1 MLRIALDRY
10 DVNRFRLMRMN
21 VDRKSEIAWQ
31 IAADLIPRTARVI
44 AAHYIP
50 MLLHEQ
56 RVWARR
62 MHRDPMHTVT
72 DLRVGIRDVLRVQPA
87 IDWHP
92 CLSAI
97 VGAKRAGSRDCD
109 GNSLGIIRI
118 EKNGVQTHSACA
130 GLPLRTGIVA
140 PESCQFMPRFSAV
153 F

>member
-56 RVWARR
+56 RVRARR
-62 MHRDPMHTVT
+62 MHRDPMHAVT
-72 DLRVGIRDVLRVQPA
+72 DLRVRVRNVLRMQSA
-87 IDWHP
+87 IDRLP
-92 CLSAI
+92 RFSAV

-109 GNSLGIIRI
+109 GNSLGIARI
-118 EKNGVQTHSACA
+118 EKN
-130 GLPLRTGIVA
+130 
-140 PESCQFMPRFSAV
+140 AV
-153 F
+153 